1 MPGVHNFLSDK
12 ARLVQFSNY
21 YLYSLLWG
29 ASLRN
34 LRIYP
39 HNLIW
44 TIPAKGKKR
53 TAELRQKPELLFIYY
68 PWCLALVLAAFFAAS
83 DFLCAPFVSAPL
95 FAEADRSKDIYIT
108 CSRARIIPTL
118 AIRYLFH
125 SCSTLSS
132 SPCPFHLSQRKP
144 LH

>member
-21 YLYSLLWG
+21 YLYSLTLGCFFKEPENIPTSPDLDNTSEGKEENRG
-29 ASLRN
+29 A
-34 LRIYP
+34 
-39 HNLIW
+39 
-44 TIPAKGKKR
+44 PAKTG
-53 TAELRQKPELLFIYY
+53 APFYLLSMV
-68 PWCLALVLAAFFAAS
+68 PRPRSAAFFAVS
-83 DFLCAPFVSAPL
+83 DLLCGPFVSEAL
-95 FAEADRSKDIYIT
+95 LAEADRSKDIYIT
-108 CSRARIIPTL
+108 CARARISPTL

-132 SPCPFHLSQRKP
+132 SPYPFHLSQKKP